1 MAADSFSPSSDSTFI
16 LVHGGWHGAWCWN
29 KVVPLLKAKGC
40 KVIAP
45 DLPGQGNDK
54 TPPATVTLN
63 EYVKKVVEIAN
74 EQKGKVILSGHSS
87 GGTVIAQA
95 AEYLSPAKVTRL
107 VFLDAFMPLDGESVF
122 SLVDKYQNTEDGK
135 KGSLLSQSMIFSD
148 DQKTCTL
155 NLEKVQQLLYHDCRP
170 EDVVFAKEN
179 LGGQPIAALAMAV
192 NLTDHSYGRI
202 PKYYIL
208 CTDAH
213 DFDKSK
219 VALHVPCEKIY
230 RLKSSH
236 SPFFSMPDKLA
247 EILDEIQTFSDV
259 AVS

>member
-1 MAADSFSPSSDSTFI
+1 MAANNFSQTSNNIFI

-29 KVVPLLKAKGC
+29 KVVPLLKAKGY
-40 KVIAP
+40 KVIAF

-63 EYVKKVVEIAN
+63 EYVKKVADVAN
-74 EQKGKVILSGHSS
+74 EQKGKVILVGHSS

-95 AEYLSPAKVTRL
+95 AEQLRPEKVASL
-107 VFLDAFMPLDGESVF
+107 IFLDAFMPLNGESVF
-122 SLVDKYQNTEDGK
+122 SLVEKYSNNLESN
-135 KGSLLSQSMIFSD
+135 KGAALAENMIFSP
-148 DQKTCTL
+148 DQKTSTL
-155 NLEKVQQLLYHDCRP
+155 NLDKVKELLYHDCS
-170 EDVVFAKEN
+170 EADISFAKSK
-179 LGGQPIAALAMAV
+179 LGAQPIAALAMSV
-192 NLTDHSYGRI
+192 NVTDQNYGLI

-208 CTDAH
+208 CTDAN
-213 DFDKSK
+213 DFDKTNIATN
-219 VALHVPCEKIY
+219 VYCEKIY

-247 EILDEIQTFSDV
+247 DILDEIYQFSDV